1 MNQSTPSGLEKKTV
15 LVTGGARR
23 IGASIVR
30 ECHRAGARV
39 LVHYRNSRDQARQL
53 ARELNA
59 DRADSAVAIHADLQD
74 PLAPAGLAAKV
85 REHGGRLDVLVNNA
99 ADFFATPF
107 GSIGEDD
114 WDRLIDS
121 NLRAPFFLSQAV
133 LPLLQESGGL
143 ILNILDIHADKPL
156 AGYSVYCVAKAG
168 LSMLT
173 RSLALELAPE
183 VRVNGI
189 APGAI
194 LWPARGFSAEQ
205 KDAVLAL
212 TPMGRTGDAGDIASL
227 AVFLAT
233 RAGYITG
240 QVIAVDGGRS
250 LTTP

>member
-1 MNQSTPSGLEKKTV
+1 MNKKPPAGLEKKTV

-23 IGASIVR
+23 IGASIAR

-39 LVHYRNSRDQARQL
+39 FIHYRNSAEPAQEL
-53 ARELNA
+53 SKKLNA
-59 DRADSAVAIHADLQD
+59 IRADSAVAIQADLHD
-74 PLAPAGLAAKV
+74 PLTPAGLAEKV
-85 REHGGRLDVLVNNA
+85 GEQGGRLDVLVNNA
-99 ADFFATPF
+99 SDFFATPF
-107 GSIGEDD
+107 GSVSLDD
-114 WDRLIDS
+114 WDRLINS
-121 NLRAPFFLSQAV
+121 NLRAPLFLSQAV
-133 LPLLQESGGL
+133 LPLLKKSGGL

-156 AGYSVYCVAKAG
+156 AKHSVYCVAKAG

-194 LWPARGFSAEQ
+194 MWPAQGLSAEQ
-205 KDAVLAL
+205 KDAVLAQ

-233 RAGYITG
+233 QAGYITG

-250 LTTP
+250 LI

>member
-1 MNQSTPSGLEKKTV
+1 MKKNTPAGLENKTV

-23 IGASIVR
+23 IGAAIVR

-39 LVHYRNSRDQARQL
+39 LIHYRNSEVQAQQL
-53 ARELNA
+53 SKELNA
-59 DRADSAVAIHADLQD
+59 VRADSAVAVQADLQD
-74 PLAPAGLAAKV
+74 PLAPAGLAEKV
-85 REHGGRLDVLVNNA
+85 RENGGRLDVLVNNA
-99 ADFFATPF
+99 AEFFATPF
-107 GSIGEDD
+107 DSVSRDD
-114 WDRLIDS
+114 WDRLIGS
-121 NLRAPFFLSQAV
+121 NLRAPLFLSQAL
-133 LPLLQESGGL
+133 LPLLKESGGL

-173 RSLALELAPE
+173 RSLAMELAPE

-194 LWPARGFSAEQ
+194 LWPEQGLGTEQ
-205 KDAVLAL
+205 KDAVLAQ
-212 TPMGRTGDAGDIASL
+212 TPLGRTGDAGDIAGL

-250 LTTP
+250 LTS

>member
-1 MNQSTPSGLEKKTV
+1 MINNTPAGLEKKTV

-23 IGASIVR
+23 IGASIAR
-30 ECHRAGARV
+30 ECHGAGARV
-39 LVHYRNSRDQARQL
+39 FVHYRNSELQAQQL
-53 ARELNA
+53 TKELNA
-59 DRADSAVAIHADLQD
+59 IRADSAVVIQADLQD
-74 PLAPAGLAAKV
+74 PLAPANLAEKV
-85 REHGGRLDVLVNNA
+85 RDLGGRLDVLVNNA
-99 ADFFATPF
+99 SDFFATPF
-107 GSIGEDD
+107 GSVSQDD
-114 WDRLIDS
+114 WDRLITS

-133 LPLLQESGGL
+133 LPLLKESGGL

-156 AGYSVYCVAKAG
+156 AGHPVYCVAKAG

-173 RSLALELAPE
+173 RSLALDLAPE

-194 LWPARGFSAEQ
+194 LWPAQGLSAEQ
-205 KDAVLAL
+205 KDAVLAQ

-250 LTTP
+250 LF